1 MKRKLIVLLLATIMC
16 VNGNISVYAGEIN
29 NDNGTL
35 IQDNSIPTYMLPN
48 TVIEYVDDDEY
59 KIIQGGEANEN
70 YENGSIYEWARQD
83 LLKRENID
91 LSEVTAEKTDT
102 LLPAKGMVIQYG
114 DDGRIVDINSLYS
127 NSKERAS
134 KCPRCG
140 NYFVT
145 GSAGANENYMWGGEY
160 GNNNILYSGNSIIYG
175 YGRFTN
181 FTDSTGQADHKLKKG
196 DVATRGHVDN
206 PKTGTSITCKAPVK
220 GTGKRLKVTMQK
232 WDIGCLPDAVLDIW
246 KTGVENWGYTWS
258 SSVSINDG
266 YYEYSR

>member
-1 MKRKLIVLLLATIMC
+1 MKRKLIVMLLAAIMC

-35 IQDNSIPTYMLPN
+35 IQDNSVPTYMLPN
-48 TVIEYVDDDEY
+48 TVIEYVGDDEY

-70 YENGSIYEWARQD
+70 YENGSIYEWARQ
-83 LLKRENID
+83 
-91 LSEVTAEKTDT
+91 
-102 LLPAKGMVIQYG
+102 
-114 DDGRIVDINSLYS
+114 
-127 NSKERAS
+127 
-134 KCPRCG
+134 
-140 NYFVT
+140 
-145 GSAGANENYMWGGEY
+145 
-160 GNNNILYSGNSIIYG
+160 
-175 YGRFTN
+175 
-181 FTDSTGQADHKLKKG
+181 ADHKLKKG

-206 PKTGTSITCKAPVK
+206 PKTGTYITCEAPVK
-220 GTGKRLKVTMQK
+220 GTEKRLKVTMQK